1 MAELP
6 RLFDLLDP
14 MTRSLFMQL
23 ISQSKGLSQPL
34 STREER
40 SITKNVSAQLQDA
53 GLEDANRKARLLM
66 KFRAQN
72 NALDFV
78 PLLNHSESDFILS
91 VASNIADVISSTH
104 NVNNAVEKVSRV
116 VYALKALS
124 GDDVLRAPIVAPLSA
139 TLDKALAKFQSQMQ
153 SVELVKNYQSD
164 MPPIHADHDA
174 MEQLCIHL
182 VMNALQASNYNGK
195 LNVDLRTIQDNDNA
209 HAQIR
214 ITDNGTGIAED
225 IKHRIFEPF
234 FTTRISGEGS
244 GMGLAIVKR
253 IVEQHRGT
261 IDMQT
266 QVGVETTM
274 TVTLPYSQSS

>member
-1 MAELP
+1 MQT
-6 RLFDLLDP
+6 LLAAR
-14 MTRSLFMQL
+14 TTSTT
-23 ISQSKGLSQPL
+23 PL
-34 STREER
+34 
-40 SITKNVSAQLQDA
+40 K
-53 GLEDANRKARLLM
+53 
-66 KFRAQN
+66 
-72 NALDFV
+72 
-78 PLLNHSESDFILS
+78 
-91 VASNIADVISSTH
+91 
-104 NVNNAVEKVSRV
+104 KVSRV